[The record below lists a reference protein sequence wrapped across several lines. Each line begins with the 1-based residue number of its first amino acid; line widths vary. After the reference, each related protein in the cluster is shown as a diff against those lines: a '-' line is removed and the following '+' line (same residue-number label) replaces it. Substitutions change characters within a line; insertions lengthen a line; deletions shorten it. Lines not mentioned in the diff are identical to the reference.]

1 MTQVLFFTTKS
12 VYHLGK
18 VFLSCFSTNHEEAI
32 LLVSITI
39 NTPFNDIANTE
50 KMFLLSPP
58 VHRTSFND
66 LFLHSH
72 FNIQNWFELRPFWPF
87 LKCTSRV
94 MNFDGALKVFWTS
107 SPISIFFGAALRT
120 PRRRM
125 LCSTF
130 SFKIPPTLFRKR
142 REYWFSLPL
151 FPRHFHR
158 AITRQQCDNQ
168 TKLSKYPKNCLLY

>member
-58 VHRTSFND
+58 VRRTSFND
-66 LFLHSH
+66 FLHS
-72 FNIQNWFELRPFWPF
+72 LF
-87 LKCTSRV
+87 LYSKLVWYIATI
-94 MNFDGALKVFWTS
+94 L
-107 SPISIFFGAALRT
+107 
-120 PRRRM
+120 
-125 LCSTF
+125 
-130 SFKIPPTLFRKR
+130 TLL
-142 REYWFSLPL
+142 EM
-151 FPRHFHR
+151 HE
-158 AITRQQCDNQ
+158 
-168 TKLSKYPKNCLLY
+168 

>member
-39 NTPFNDIANTE
+39 NTPFNDIANSSRE
-50 KMFLLSPP
+50 NVFALSPCP
-58 VHRTSFND
+58 YYQSFND
-66 LFLHSH
+66 LMHSH
-72 FNIQNWFELRPFWPF
+72 FNIPNWFGKLRPFWPF
-87 LKCTSRV
+87 FKCTSRV

-151 FPRHFHR
+151 FPRHFH
-158 AITRQQCDNQ
+158 IE
-168 TKLSKYPKNCLLY
+168 L